1 VFNSYKDVAMRSLTQ
16 LFTAAVVSLV
26 LAVSAMAGEVVDIN
40 RASAQELAEALVG
53 VGPAK
58 AEAIVEYR
66 ERNGDFRS
74 IEELAEV
81 RGIGLALVERNAER
95 MEAGPSRRAS
105 RSRDD

>member
-1 VFNSYKDVAMRSLTQ
+1 MKSLTQ

-26 LAVSAMAGEVVDIN
+26 LAATALAGEVVDIN
-40 RASAQELAEALVG
+40 RASAQELAAGLVG

-95 MEAGPSRRAS
+95 MEAGPSRRGG
-105 RSRDD
+105 RGRDD

>member
-1 VFNSYKDVAMRSLTQ
+1 MKSLTQ

-26 LAVSAMAGEVVDIN
+26 LAATAFAGEVVDIN
-40 RASAQELAEALVG
+40 RASAQELAAGLVG

-95 MEAGPSRRAS
+95 MEAGPSRRGG
-105 RSRDD
+105 RGRDD

>member
-1 VFNSYKDVAMRSLTQ
+1 MKSLTQ

-26 LAVSAMAGEVVDIN
+26 LAASAMAGEVVDIN
-40 RASAQELAEALVG
+40 RASAQELAAGLVG

-95 MEAGPSRRAS
+95 MEAGPSRRGG
-105 RSRDD
+105 RGRDD